1 MFFFCF
7 GSGLFLR
14 TVTRVKVM
22 MVYLKETLKILILTR
37 KSESAVRPAPIY
49 STRILTIPSRSD
61 DSLPGSAQQ
70 FDFGSG
76 DEAVPPLPLT
86 KPQKSKQIERPKKII
101 PTASSSNDS
110 SSSSSSDD
118 DDAPVT
124 MANMAQR
131 SRKLEVLAAEEAA
144 LAQEEL
150 KASAAFVDGEEE
162 DEDADMSGIE
172 DVNGDVTVEPFRL
185 PTAEERE
192 EEKTKGG
199 PDLQTVQRRMRE
211 CVRILSKF
219 KKRAEQGR

>member
-1 MFFFCF
+1 M
-7 GSGLFLR
+7 
-14 TVTRVKVM
+14 
-22 MVYLKETLKILILTR
+22 
-37 KSESAVRPAPIY
+37 
-49 STRILTIPSRSD
+49 
-61 DSLPGSAQQ
+61 
-70 FDFGSG
+70 
-76 DEAVPPLPLT
+76 PPT
-86 KPQKSKQIERPKKII
+86 KPKKSKQIERPKKII
-101 PTASSSNDS
+101 PTASSSDDS

-150 KASAAFVDGEEE
+150 KASAFVDGEEE
-162 DEDADMSGIE
+162 DEDVDMSGNE
-172 DVNGDVTVEPFRL
+172 DVNGDVTVELFHL

-192 EEKTKGG
+192 DEKTKGG

>member
-1 MFFFCF
+1 VPE
-7 GSGLFLR
+7 FL
-14 TVTRVKVM
+14 
-22 MVYLKETLKILILTR
+22 
-37 KSESAVRPAPIY
+37 SC
-49 STRILTIPSRSD
+49 SD
-61 DSLPGSAQQ
+61 DSLPAPAQQ

-76 DEAVPPLPLT
+76 DETAPPLSPK
-86 KPQKSKQIERPKKII
+86 KPKKSKQIERPKKII
-101 PTASSSNDS
+101 PTASSSDDS

-150 KASAAFVDGEEE
+150 KASALVDGEEE
-162 DEDADMSGIE
+162 EDEDVDMSGNE
-172 DVNGDVTVEPFRL
+172 DVNGDVTVEPFHL
-185 PTAEERE
+185 PTVEERE
-192 EEKTKGG
+192 DEKTKGG